1 MRAVIQRV
9 KKACVSVDNQTV
21 GNISQGLV
29 VLLGVET
36 DDNKKDAEYL
46 AEKISGLRVF
56 DDEEGIMN
64 LSVMDIKGEVLS
76 ISQFTLLGDARK
88 GKRPSYSHAARP
100 DLAKELYEYFNELLV
115 AKTLKIETGVFQADM
130 LVSIDN
136 NGPVTILL
144 DSRKNF

>member
-88 GKRPSYSHAARP
+88 GKRPSYSNAARP

-115 AKTLKIETGVFQADM
+115 AKTLKVETGVFQADM
-130 LVSIDN
+130 LVSIEN